1 MPKQV
6 ICFIVKENENP
17 NHNHNSPSQYYLKRV
32 F

>member
-6 ICFIVKENENP
+6 ICFILKENENP